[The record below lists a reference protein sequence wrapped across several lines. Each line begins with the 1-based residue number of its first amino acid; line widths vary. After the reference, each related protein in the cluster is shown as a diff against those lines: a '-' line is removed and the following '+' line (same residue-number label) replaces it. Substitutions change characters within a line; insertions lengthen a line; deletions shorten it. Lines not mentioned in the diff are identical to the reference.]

1 MFLGNWNTPL
11 CLQPQLWL
19 ETFSVVNFLLSWLL
33 NFKMNKL
40 INWSHKFNECMR
52 LYEVTIN
59 KS

>member
-19 ETFSVVNFLLSWLL
+19 ETLPVVIFLLSWLL

-40 INWSHKFNECMR
+40 INWSHKFDEYTR
-52 LYEVTIN
+52 LYKVMAN